1 LRPTHR
7 FCPNC
12 GTPVQSGLPPASNNQ
27 NQVGATSAGPS
38 LQVPSGSGVD
48 LSENRRL
55 VTVLF
60 GDLSGST
67 TLGERLDPEDL
78 RRILTSF
85 FSLLARE
92 IQRFGGTVDKYI
104 GDAVMAVFGAP
115 VTHEDDAER
124 AISAAIAMHA
134 AIGRLNEDLERRYGT
149 RLALR
154 VGINTGEVVAGLMAG
169 DVQGAYTV
177 VGDTVNT
184 AQRFESAAE
193 PGTILVGQATR
204 DLTRRVFEFEDLPP
218 LILKGKAEPQPAFR
232 VLGARFEL
240 VNSLAM
246 PLVGRQAELQ
256 RLRSALEA
264 ATRGTGGFV
273 HLVGDAGIGKSRLI
287 RELRGDIPP
296 EIMQVVGRCV
306 SFEVD
311 RPYALLA
318 RLLRDI
324 VRVPSGQDEAAAR
337 LGIEGVL
344 SAINPTVDPIDS
356 ALLLEVLG
364 YGERSAMDPLSRQR
378 VLLRLLRR
386 MLAAYT
392 ERGPLLIV
400 AEDLH
405 WADSTSSA
413 LLAEIARDIPSRRCL
428 LLSTSRPGPIPPWRA
443 DIVNLEAL
451 PQDGARALIESAFG
465 APVENALAETILGR
479 TGGNPFFIEE
489 VARGLRESNVLV
501 ERDGKVAAR
510 PGSTPRVPATV
521 QEVLEARLDRLAPG
535 PKRVLQIA
543 AVCGRVFR
551 RRVVDY
557 LVPDNGIAE
566 SLGLLEHE
574 SFILTQAI
582 PPDPVYVFRH
592 ALIQEVAYNRQ
603 LQAQRRVTHAAIGE
617 ALEFIYPERLDE
629 LVEDLA
635 FHFGRSDNDDK
646 ARYWL
651 VRAGDRARALYAH
664 TEAVA
669 QYLAALQRAS
679 NGIGPLDAAAILER
693 VGEVQTLVGRYDE
706 ALASLRS
713 GLDRLPAGPGELAA
727 RLRRRMG
734 SALLLKGSFSETAA
748 MLDEAQAA
756 LPNLDGPEAARIG
769 LQIGQLHYRRGEF
782 EPARVALST
791 AVELG
796 SRLGI
801 DDLVA
806 EGLKQL
812 GNVAVERG
820 ELQIA
825 AAFYNRSRDM
835 YARLEDMVGLA
846 DLHSNLGII
855 HRRSGRWDEALAEYQ
870 AALSLRE
877 RMGHVLGI
885 GTCYNNIAEVHRTR
899 GDPQQAIPA
908 YQRAIQTYASIGHA
922 LYTGLALV
930 GLGAARVETGD
941 IGQGRADLL
950 DAEARFEAIGSTIY
964 LPDLYRYLASAELAD
979 GDVEAAER
987 AAARSLD
994 YARAGTA
1001 RHQEAATL
1009 RVMGEIALARG
1020 ETDAARALLDVSR
1033 ETLIKVG
1040 DTLEL
1045 ARTEAVLRVL
1055 SAEC

>member
-1 LRPTHR
+1 
-7 FCPNC
+7 
-12 GTPVQSGLPPASNNQ
+12 VQGGPPAGSSQ
-27 NQVGATSAGPS
+27 NQASGTSPPLAGGPS
-38 LQVPSGSGVD
+38 LQVPSGPSVD

-85 FSLLARE
+85 FSVLARE

-193 PGTILVGQATR
+193 PGSILVGQATR

-218 LILKGKAEPQPAFR
+218 LILKGKSEPQPAFR

-240 VNSLAM
+240 VNPLAM

-337 LGIEGVL
+337 VGIQGVL

-413 LLAEIARDIPSRRCL
+413 LLAEIAKDIPQRRCL
-428 LLSTSRPGPIPPWRA
+428 LLSTSRPGPIPAWRA

-489 VARGLRESNVLV
+489 VARGLRESDVLI
-501 ERDGKVAAR
+501 EQDGKIAAR

-557 LVPDNGIAE
+557 LVPNNGIDA

-603 LQAQRRVTHAAIGE
+603 LQAQRRVTHASVGE

-635 FHFGRSDNDDK
+635 FHFGRSDNDEK

-669 QYLAALQRAS
+669 QYHAALLRARD
-679 NGIGPLDAAAILER
+679 GVGPLDAAAILER
-693 VGEVQTLVGRYDE
+693 IGEVQTLVGRYDE
-706 ALASLRS
+706 ALESLRS
-713 GLDRLPAGPGELAA
+713 GLARVPLGEGQMEA

-734 SALLLKGSFSETAA
+734 SALLLKGAFAETAT

-756 LPNLDGPEAARIG
+756 LPDQDSPEAARIG
-769 LQIGQLHYRRGEF
+769 LLSGQLHYYRGEF

-825 AAFYNRSRDM
+825 AAFYHRSRDM

-855 HRRSGRWDEALAEYQ
+855 HRRSGRYDEALAEYQ
-870 AALSLRE
+870 AALTLRE

-941 IGQGRADLL
+941 VAQGRADLL

-964 LPDLYRYLASAELAD
+964 LPDLYRYLATAELAD
-979 GDVEAAER
+979 GDMEAAAR

-1020 ETDAARALLDVSR
+1020 ETDAARALLEVSR
-1033 ETLIKVG
+1033 ETLVKVG

-1045 ARTEAVLRVL
+1045 ARTEAVLRRF
-1055 SAEC
+1055 ED